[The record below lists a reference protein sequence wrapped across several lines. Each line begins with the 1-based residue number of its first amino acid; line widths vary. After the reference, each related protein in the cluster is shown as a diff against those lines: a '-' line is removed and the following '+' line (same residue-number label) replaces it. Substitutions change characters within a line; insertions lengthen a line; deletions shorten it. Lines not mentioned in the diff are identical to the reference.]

1 MTVRDALSRV
11 KTVRLEALGTEP
23 AQLPPVFETVA
34 RELAAAA
41 GANVEVTETGD
52 DVQEAGVF
60 RIKAGTAG
68 SRVDGDAVHL
78 QLGPDGAAYL
88 EASTPRFLYAFVTH
102 LLRDLAD
109 RELSDLED
117 GKTFAVAFG
126 WVRSTYDFFLTQEAR
141 IQKGLDRAAYVRRLA
156 ESGFTH
162 VEVNGLAFP
171 TGIESGPPGEAYP
184 MFYTYCPAL
193 DQFVESD
200 LAKGLYPRDYL
211 SANLAFLRR
220 NAALALKYGL
230 EPGLLCFE
238 PRNVPE
244 AFFERYP
251 MLRGARVDHPFRS
264 FKPRYNMT
272 IAHPRVREH
281 YAQMVERLHEA
292 VPELAFLSVWSN
304 DSGAGF
310 EHTQSLYV
318 GRNGGAYLIRE
329 WKTQEDIARA
339 AGGNALRFLR
349 TLRDAGRKTR
359 PDFRVLTRME
369 SFYGEHEVI
378 WQGLENG
385 LEVETSCL
393 ATRGWEIPYDHP
405 RYPGSRS
412 YPAGSVY
419 QQELAPEEGRLAAE
433 LEARSSGAHFYVGAG
448 PWLLFAPLVGVPYPG
463 LTFRRL
469 KLLRDG
475 GVRKLANMG
484 GTHPPA
490 MAPFNVN
497 HEVLRAFQFDP
508 QMALEPFLRHVAAT
522 WAGERRAD
530 TLLKAWG
537 LVEEAIEAFP
547 HVSALY
553 SMYGFVW
560 YRLWVRP
567 LVPDIEAIPLEER
580 AYYQDHMCTTPHNPN
595 NVDLARDVLF
605 QLATVQSAREAM
617 ERMDAHV
624 WQPLDRAIALLS
636 DVREEA
642 AAIPGHGQRGGRP
655 ARALPGAPLL
665 AHDPAER
672 RGLDRRRGRV
682 HGGHERRRAVP
693 GADAGAADDRGGAG
707 ELPSPPGAAGL
718 RCRLHGDDGPGG
730 DAARLRREPA
740 GVHPEAH
747 GPHGGP
753 PGRRA
758 LHRSGLHGAPGGDA
772 CMNSLEGPDMGPDVM
787 ETFTPPTLGGDADLA
802 RTKERIGSRVCRS
815 SRTKPGPVGI
825 DLPLH
830 AARRDDPR
838 LPADDRNGEV

>member
-1 MTVRDALSRV
+1 MNVRDALSQV
-11 KTVRLEALGTEP
+11 KTIRVDADGTDP
-23 AQLPPVFETVA
+23 ARLPPVFETAA
-34 RELAAAA
+34 RELAVAGGAKVEVVGNAGAPPDRRGPDAGPEGRSSAGAASAADPEGPLAA
-41 GANVEVTETGD
+41 GL
-52 DVQEAGVF
+52 F
-60 RIKAGTAG
+60 RIRADGAG
-68 SRVDGDAVHL
+68 SRIDGHGVHL
-78 QLGPDGAAYL
+78 RLRPDGAGYM
-88 EASTPRFLYAFVTH
+88 EASSPRFLYAFVTH

-109 RELSDLED
+109 RELGELET
-117 GKTFAVAFG
+117 GRTFPVAFG
-126 WVRSTYDFFLTQEAR
+126 WARSTFDFFLTQEAR
-141 IQKGLDRAAYVRRLA
+141 IQKGLDREAYVRRLA

-200 LAKGLYPRDYL
+200 LGKGLYPADYL
-211 SANLAFLRR
+211 SANLAFLRK
-220 NAALALKYGL
+220 NAELALKYGL

-244 AFFERYP
+244 AFFQRYP

-272 IAHPRVREH
+272 ITHPLVREH

-292 VPELAFLSVWSN
+292 VPELAFLSVWTN

-329 WKTQEDIARA
+329 WKTQDDIAEA

-369 SFYGEHEVI
+369 SFYGEHDVI
-378 WQGLENG
+378 WNGLEDG

-419 QQELAPEEGRLAAE
+419 QQELSPEEGELAAE
-433 LEARSSGAHFYVGAG
+433 LEGRASGAHFYMAAG
-448 PWLLFAPLVGVPYPG
+448 PWLLFAPLVGVPYPA
-463 LTFRRL
+463 LTHRRL
-469 KLLRDG
+469 ELLWAG
-475 GVRKLANMG
+475 GVRRLAHMG

-508 QMALEPFLRHVAAT
+508 EMALEPFLRQLAQQ
-522 WAGERRAD
+522 WAGEHLAD
-530 TLLKAWG
+530 KVLEAWA
-537 LVEEAIEAFP
+537 LAEEAIEAFP

-560 YRLWVRP
+560 YRLWARP
-567 LVPDIEAIPLEER
+567 LVPNIEAIPPEER

-605 QLATVQSAREAM
+605 QLATVQSAQEAM

-624 WQPLDRAIALLS
+624 WAPLDRAIALLS

-642 AAIPGHGQRGGRP
+642 ASSLGPGNVVDDQLVRF
-655 ARALPGAPLL
+655 RALRCWLTTQRSVAAWIAGVGGYMEATTDEERSRARTLVREMMEEELENSRRLLDLLDSGVDFMATTDQGETPLIYGENL
-665 AHDPAER
+665 RESVRKRMALMEAHRDDEPFIDPAYMER
-672 RGLDRRRGRV
+672 Q
-682 HGGHERRRAVP
+682 
-693 GADAGAADDRGGAG
+693 
-707 ELPSPPGAAGL
+707 AGL
-718 RCRLHGDDGPGG
+718 
-730 DAARLRREPA
+730 PA
-740 GVHPEAH
+740 TVP
-747 GPHGGP
+747 
-753 PGRRA
+753 
-758 LHRSGLHGAPGGDA
+758 
-772 CMNSLEGPDMGPDVM
+772 
-787 ETFTPPTLGGDADLA
+787 
-802 RTKERIGSRVCRS
+802 
-815 SRTKPGPVGI
+815 
-825 DLPLH
+825 
-830 AARRDDPR
+830 
-838 LPADDRNGEV
+838 